1 MKKKILFFLGLI
13 LFFTISMKL
22 IDISLTYIY
31 GLGDPII
38 YKYSKIYGYEIKPNQ
53 KIKRRGNKIF
63 INNMGMRSSQNWVKN
78 NLKNMNKILFFG
90 DSVTYGGSIVS
101 NKDLFSE
108 KICKLLNNNKSKY
121 ICGNYGVNGFSFFSI
136 SQLIKYKKIDSDSL
150 IVITLIG
157 NDFTRSFHNIGSQ
170 PFWGKKINNFY
181 PALTEILFIFID
193 RYRNVIKYDFAD
205 EDNFFNNNKKYYDDL
220 FLNFTKS
227 LEDKKYIIFYSPSK
241 SEINGSNEYL
251 YFKEK
256 LSSYKNFFDLTEIKF
271 NKKEELYHDH
281 IHLNKMGHKVYAD
294 YMSKKI
300 KKIIDE
306 NQ

>member
-1 MKKKILFFLGLI
+1 MKKKILFFLGLV
-13 LFFTISMKL
+13 LFFTMCMKL
-22 IDISLTYIY
+22 IDTSLTYIY

-63 INNMGMRSSQNWVKN
+63 INNMGMRSSQNWVEN

-108 KICKLLNNNKSKY
+108 RICKLLNNNKSKY

-227 LEDKKYIIFYSPSK
+227 LENKKYIIFYSPSK

-256 LSSYKNFFDLTEIKF
+256 LSSYDNFFDLTKIRF
-271 NKKEELYHDH
+271 NKKEEMYYDH

-306 NQ
+306 NR

>member
-22 IDISLTYIY
+22 IDTSLTYIY

-63 INNMGMRSSQNWVKN
+63 INNMGMRSSQNWVEN

-108 KICKLLNNNKSKY
+108 RICKLLNNNKSKY

-193 RYRNVIKYDFAD
+193 RYRNLIKYDFAD
-205 EDNFFNNNKKYYDDL
+205 EDNFFDNNKKYYDDL

-227 LEDKKYIIFYSPSK
+227 LENKKYIIFYSPSK

-256 LSSYKNFFDLTEIKF
+256 LSSYDNFFDLTKIRF
-271 NKKEELYHDH
+271 NKKEEMYYDH

-294 YMSKKI
+294 YMSEKI
-300 KKIIDE
+300 KNIIDE
-306 NQ
+306 NR